1 MKTPVE
7 FADDVEYLVEYAQDD
22 WVGMS
27 PVTAVASAM
36 AGKGATL
43 DQQISALL
51 TLIGDLMDRGA
62 VPGDLVEGDPD
73 FVAWSGTKD
82 EVLQRIARE
91 TRALGE
97 LPDSGEV
104 TWLHV
109 TGAARGPEL

>member
-1 MKTPVE
+1 VNTPIE
-7 FADDVEYLVEYAQDD
+7 FADDVEYLVEYAGED

-62 VPGDLVEGDPD
+62 VPGDLIKDYPD
-73 FVAWSGTKD
+73 FIPWSGTKD
-82 EVLQRIARE
+82 EILQRIARE

-109 TGAARGPEL
+109 VDEDSRA